1 MTKHGKDYRG
11 EDRTLEMI
19 RERATS
25 TLPEDI
31 KPTDVENWQECW
43 DEACI
48 QLAREMG
55 FEGLINTAREII
67 SHHSINEQQSVA
79 CIHVNDEGHLIYG
92 PTDEDIGIK

>member
-31 KPTDVENWQECW
+31 EPTDVENWQECW
-43 DEACI
+43 DATCI
-48 QLAREMG
+48 QLAREMCS
-55 FEGLINTAREII
+55 EGLINTAREIL
-67 SHHSINEQQSVA
+67 SHHSKNEKDIVIGVTENGCLVGLPKDIEIN
-79 CIHVNDEGHLIYG
+79 H
-92 PTDEDIGIK
+92 